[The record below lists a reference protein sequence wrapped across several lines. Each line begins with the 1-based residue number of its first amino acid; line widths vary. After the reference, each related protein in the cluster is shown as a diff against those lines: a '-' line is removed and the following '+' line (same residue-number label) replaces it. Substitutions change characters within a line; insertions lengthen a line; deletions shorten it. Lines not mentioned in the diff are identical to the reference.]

1 MARLNNLVFE
11 DATIMFRNFS
21 GRADKFNTEGS
32 RNFCLFLDEKQADQ
46 MEEEGWNVKRLRPRE
61 EEDVPQAYVQVAVE
75 YGKGRPPRVVVIT
88 SKGRTDLG
96 ADEVEILDFADIKTV
111 DIVLNP
117 YEWDVNGNKG
127 VKAYLKTAFI
137 TLNEDELELK
147 YAEDPTDQS
156 PTSKASTVSEHEDE
170 DLIDA

>member
-21 GRADKFNTEGS
+21 GRADKFNTEGA
-32 RNFCLFLDEKQADQ
+32 RNFCLFLGEAQAKS

-61 EEDVPQAYVQVAVE
+61 DDDIPQAYVQVAVE
-75 YGKGRPPRVVVIT
+75 YGKGRPPRVVLIT
-88 SKGRTDLG
+88 SKGKTDLG
-96 ADEVEILDFADIKTV
+96 SEEVDILDFADVKTIDV
-111 DIVLNP
+111 VLNP

-127 VKAYLKTAFI
+127 IKAYLKTAFI

-147 YAEDPTDQS
+147 YAEDPTNQS
-156 PTSKASTVSEHEDE
+156 PTSSTANENESESV
-170 DLIDA
+170 DA